1 MTQSFTTQIRN
12 TLVHAYPDL
21 RTTILIEHGMAQP
34 VLLYQPRLGTT
45 PLAMVSA
52 SHSPLRGLSH
62 DEIQAHI
69 PVV

>member
-1 MTQSFTTQIRN
+1 MSQSFTTQIRN
-12 TLVHAYPDL
+12 TLVHAYPDM

-34 VLLYQPRLGTT
+34 VLLFQPTLWAT

-52 SHSPLRGLSH
+52 SHSPLRGPSH
-62 DEIQAHI
+62 DEIPAHI